1 MATENAQ
8 AQNEQERGLSDWG
21 EIQGE
26 AESLQARFDAGE
38 ISGDALV
45 AETDALNDRADAAD
59 RHFDEAAK
67 LSTLAARTANLAARA
82 RQPAW
87 SRPLAEAPSSGGG
100 DDGDTPES
108 DVLAAAIAPDETIRA
123 LLNQYLRPPDNGG
136 GRQALSAAGW
146 KLLTQPRKA
155 PGELHTLLSAE
166 RGEAFAL
173 TPYVDPSG
181 GYVQAEQVWQEVVQ
195 IRDRAAAIPSRVRTI
210 PNVPAR
216 LTIPTSKVTITFTKG
231 SKKTGQSITPVDI
244 AEVFGRTA
252 LTPHRKDAILKIPE
266 EFFED
271 PAFDAVGEIARA
283 AERSDREALETDILH
298 GSGSGTVNGIVTA
311 LKALYAAGGTQV
323 GIDIAG
329 SGSNVVAADVQTFDL
344 ELPATSRV
352 NGTWIFGR
360 PGLKKV
366 RLFRT
371 DEGGTGTGEFLFKR
385 ALEAGQPDTLNG
397 KEILETEF
405 LEDKITSGVAGDV
418 LWLFGDLDDFWLAVH
433 KDLMLRILEEL
444 YAAENMIGYKWTSSR
459 DGSLVRGD
467 AFIYQRRT
475 A

>member
-8 AQNEQERGLSDWG
+8 AQNEQERGLSDWA
-21 EIQGE
+21 EIQSE
-26 AESLQARFDAGE
+26 SESLQARFDAGE
-38 ISGDALV
+38 ISGEALE
-45 AETDALNDRADAAD
+45 AETKALNDRADAAD
-59 RHFDEAAK
+59 RYFDEAARI
-67 LSTLAARTANLAARA
+67 STLTARTASLAARA

-87 SRPLAEAPSSGGG
+87 SRPLGEPPGLPGGEEG
-100 DDGDTPES
+100 ETPES
-108 DVLAAAIAPDETIRA
+108 QALAAAIAPDSTIRS
-123 LLNQYLRPPDNGG
+123 LLNQYLRPPDSGG

-155 PGELHTLLSAE
+155 PGDLQTLLSAE
-166 RGEAFAL
+166 RGESFAL

-195 IRDRAAAIPSRVRTI
+195 IRDRTAAIPSKVRTI

-231 SKKTGQSITPVDI
+231 SKKTGQSITPLNLS
-244 AEVFGRTA
+244 EVFGRTA

-298 GSGSGTVNGIVTA
+298 GSGSGTINGITTA
-311 LKALYAAGGTQV
+311 LKKLFAAGGTEV

-329 SGSNVVAADVQTFDL
+329 SGAAVVAADVQTFDL

-352 NGTWIFGR
+352 NANWIFNR
-360 PGLKKV
+360 VGLKKV

-371 DEGGTGTGEFLFKR
+371 EEGGTGTGDFLFKR

-397 KEILETEF
+397 KEILESEF
-405 LEDKITSGVAGDV
+405 LEDKITSGVTGDV
-418 LWLFGDLDDFWLAVH
+418 LWLFGDLEDFWLAVH
-433 KDLMLRILEEL
+433 KDLMLRILDEL